1 MTAYLRKLIKW
12 FYLLFALAAI
22 SLAVLVQAGRSFSH
36 LLAEYPQELSTYFS
50 NKFNAKVSIGAISAE
65 WVGLKPMVD
74 VRNLRIH
81 SQNNQQIIT
90 LDHAQMR
97 LDLLGSL
104 AHARLVWSAL
114 QLDKVQMDFVQT
126 DDGFWQVSGIPR
138 TQKNQDEKGA
148 NLDALID
155 MSLLSRRIEFAQTRL
170 NFHFAS
176 GTTTTLNSPL
186 LRMEN
191 AGDFHRLSLQVDVDG
206 NPKTLSLVAEGK
218 GDPRHRE
225 TFSSKAFLQL
235 KQFPT
240 NEPIAATTAFLL
252 RGIKAEVH
260 SEGALDAS
268 LWFTSRPKHEG
279 LDVQGKIGIQRLS
292 VPVFGKHLGLD
303 SFTTDIV
310 GHWLYS
316 GEWMLALQK
325 LNSRVNQY
333 QIENLSF
340 AASAASFSD
349 PVILHLPKVDLHH
362 LNQTLDSAGVL
373 GDSRLRDVMRTLSPM
388 GELHN
393 VQFAIPTQNPKAWEL
408 QANLAKVGVNAWQG
422 VPALRTVDGF
432 VYANKNG
439 GFVDIDSRDG
449 FSMHYYPTYSAP
461 MEYQQAKGQVAW
473 RLQPD
478 NNQIYVNSG
487 ALEFTKGDEHAK
499 GYMWLSLPWQRNTG
513 DIDLYLQ
520 IGATKLNASLYSKYT
535 PAVVPHSLLDWL
547 EKSIGPNNA
556 GFVDQVGFVY
566 RGTLN
571 NHNRASRSHQLY
583 VDIKHAQLKYHPE
596 WPALDEIDGRL
607 LVSDEDVIASV
618 DKAKLFSSDVGS
630 TQINVN
636 PNPDGH
642 GSLLRV
648 DGSVEGAAEDGL
660 RVLRESMLRRYV
672 GTSMDTWKLD
682 GNLRTKVDIAVPLDR
697 EGTGAT
703 QQIDLDLNA
712 SRFEMSNLK
721 LAMQDVSGHL
731 SFNETTGLRSE
742 GLNGILFGQPVKTLL
757 STRKQGETRQTLVE
771 VNGDVDAQTLAKW
784 TQRPEVLFMHG
795 RIPYNATVELNHK
808 SVDASAIATDLPFA
822 VVTVTS
828 PLSGVAVNLPAPYG
842 KSVDGERFL
851 RFKMS
856 LWEKSSL
863 VDMLYGDDLQA
874 LFELDPHQNNKLLN
888 ANIALNDSAKLAME
902 PQFLLSGKVP
912 GLDIEPWKKVQERYV
927 DYTAQIDAQKSRLAN
942 QGGQASLIEQPA
954 TDESPVLVAGLP
966 FRAQIVLAHY
976 QVGPVAFEDVHLRAE
991 RLYESWKVGF
1001 TNALVDGEIRIPN
1014 EKTKPLQINL
1024 ESLRLTSSL
1033 LGAKS
1038 ADPAS
1043 AGQALPKVPGISVD
1057 PRNLPLADVAVKA
1070 LFMDN
1075 VNYGN
1080 WSLQVRPQ
1088 AQGVLFN
1095 NINGTVKGV
1104 TVGGL
1109 SELAADGKTQ
1119 IKKPG
1124 AKMEWL
1130 VDANGSST
1138 HFIGELAAA
1147 NMSTVMR
1154 EWQKPD
1160 MLESNSARFS
1170 VDATWAGDPQ
1180 DFELKKIAGNI
1191 DIYIE
1196 QGRFKNNPSPGSD
1209 GLLRLMAVLNFDSL
1223 ARRLRLDFSDLYKSG
1238 LAYDQIVGKANFV
1251 PSTLTFVEPL
1261 EVKTPSSRLQLAGKL
1276 DLEKE
1281 KIDSR
1286 LVATLPVVGSYT
1298 FFTAVVTGLP
1308 AAAGIYVVS
1317 KLFKKQVD
1325 RVTSVSYTIRG
1336 DWSEP
1341 KMKFDG
1347 LFESEE
1353 DLIKKASEE
1362 EKPKKNRR
1370 RKQP

>member
-1 MTAYLRKLIKW
+1 MTTYLRKLIKW

-50 NKFNAKVSIGAISAE
+50 NKFNAKVNIGGISAE

-81 SQNNQQIIT
+81 SQNDQQIIT

-104 AHARLVWSAL
+104 AHARLVWSVL

-138 TQKNQDEKGA
+138 KQKTQDEKGA

-252 RGIKAEVH
+252 RGIRAEVH

-292 VPVFGKHLGLD
+292 VPVIGRTLGLD
-303 SFTTDIV
+303 SFSTDVV
-310 GHWLYS
+310 GHWLYN
-316 GEWMLALQK
+316 GQWMLALQQ
-325 LNSRVNQY
+325 LSSRVNEFK
-333 QIENLSF
+333 IENLSF

-349 PVILHLPKVDLHH
+349 PVILHLPKVDLQR

-373 GDSRLRDVMRTLSPM
+373 GDGRLRDVMRTLSPM

-473 RLQPD
+473 WLQPD

-499 GYMWLSLPWQRNTG
+499 GYMWLSLPWKRYTG

-535 PAVVPHSLLDWL
+535 PAVVPRPLLDWL
-547 EKSIGPNNA
+547 EKSIGSNNA

-571 NHNRASRSHQLY
+571 NHNRAARSHQLF

-596 WPALDEIDGRL
+596 WPALSDIDGRL
-607 LVSDEDVIASV
+607 LVSDEDVAASV
-618 DKAKLFSSDVGS
+618 DKAKLFSSEVGP

-648 DGSVEGAAEDGL
+648 NGSVEGGAEDGL
-660 RVLRESMLRRYV
+660 RVLRESMLRRYI
-672 GTSMDTWKLD
+672 GASMDAWKLD
-682 GNLRTKVDIAVPLDR
+682 GTLRTQLDIAVPLDH
-697 EGTGAT
+697 EGTGAA
-703 QQIDLDLNA
+703 QQIELDLNA
-712 SRFEMSNLK
+712 SRFEMNNLR

-731 SFNETTGLRSE
+731 SFNETLGLSSD
-742 GLNGILFGQPVKTLL
+742 GLSGTLFGQPVKTLL
-757 STRKQGETRQTLVE
+757 STRKQGDSSQTVVE
-771 VNGDVDAQTLAKW
+771 VDGDVDSQALAKW
-784 TQRPEVLFMHG
+784 TQRPEVLFTRG
-795 RIPYNATVELNHK
+795 RIPYKATVELNHK
-808 SVDASAIATDLPFA
+808 SAQEPAGNLPFA

-842 KSVDGERFL
+842 KSAEGERFL

-856 LWEKSSL
+856 LFDQTSL
-863 VDMLYGDDLQA
+863 IDMVYGDDLQA
-874 LFELDPHQNNKLLN
+874 VFELDPKQDNKLLN
-888 ANIALNDSAKLAME
+888 ANIALNDSAKLAIE

-912 GLDIEPWKKVQERYV
+912 GLDIEPWKQVLDRYT
-927 DYTAQIDAQKSRLAN
+927 DYTAQIDAQKPKA
-942 QGGQASLIEQPA
+942 AAKHADPATLIEAPV
-954 TDESPVLVAGLP
+954 TDESPILVAGLP
-966 FRAQIVLAHY
+966 FRAQILLGHY
-976 QVGPVAFEDVHLRAE
+976 QVGPLALEDVHLRAE

-1001 TNALVDGEIRIPN
+1001 TNPLVDGEIRIPIDN
-1014 EKTKPLQINL
+1014 SKPLQINL

-1033 LGAKS
+1033 LGAKLEV
-1038 ADPAS
+1038 AS
-1043 AGQALPKVPGISVD
+1043 ANPLVPKVPSISVD
-1057 PRNLPLADVAVKA
+1057 PRKLPLADVSVKA
-1070 LFMDN
+1070 LYMDE

-1080 WSLQVRPQ
+1080 WSLQIRPQ
-1088 AQGVLFN
+1088 SQGVLFDK
-1095 NINGTVKGV
+1095 INGTVKGV
-1104 TVGGL
+1104 TVGGTTEL
-1109 SELAADGKTQ
+1109 SSDGKTQ

-1130 VDANGSST
+1130 VNESGSST
-1138 HFIGELAAA
+1138 HFIGELSAGNLSA
-1147 NMSTVMR
+1147 VLR

-1160 MLESNSARFS
+1160 MLESKAARFN
-1170 VDATWAGDPQ
+1170 VDATWVGDPQ
-1180 DFELKKIAGNI
+1180 DFELKKISGNI
-1191 DIYIE
+1191 DILIE
-1196 QGRFKNNPSPGSD
+1196 QGRFKNNPSPSSD

-1223 ARRLRLDFSDLYKSG
+1223 ARRLRLDFSDLYQSG
-1238 LAYDQIVGKANFV
+1238 LAYDQILGKANFV
-1251 PSTLTFVEPL
+1251 PGTLTFVEPL

-1325 RVTSVSYTIRG
+1325 RVTSISYTIRG

-1353 DLIKKASEE
+1353 DLVKKANEE